1 MFVPAP
7 GAAHELV
14 DGVAG
19 VGAGPDDG
27 GGFQEFGGAG
37 ADGDAPCPNPPC
49 APKPGGVEG
58 WGGAPKPEV
67 GEVVGAALPKP
78 FAF

>member
-1 MFVPAP
+1 MFLRRMSPSKALNSFGGFGSTVQNLSFQA

-27 GGFQEFGGAG
+27 GGFQDLGGAG
-37 ADGDAPCPNPPC
+37 ADGDAPCPNPLC

-58 WGGAPKPEV
+58 
-67 GEVVGAALPKP
+67 
-78 FAF
+78 